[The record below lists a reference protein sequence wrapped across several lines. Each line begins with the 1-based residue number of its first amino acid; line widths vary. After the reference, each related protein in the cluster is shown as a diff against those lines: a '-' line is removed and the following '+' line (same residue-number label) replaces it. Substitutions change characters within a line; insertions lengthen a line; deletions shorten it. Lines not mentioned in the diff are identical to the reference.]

1 MVTTRSQEGFQKE
14 LIKRTKQSS
23 YQFYA
28 AAKIIGVIKN
38 DLNIVRL

>member
-23 YQFYA
+23 YQFYV
-28 AAKIIGVIKN
+28 AAKIIGGIKH